1 MQNNLSKRALLALL
15 LLTLA
20 AWFGTL
26 DYRKLIK
33 TDEGRYAE
41 ISREMAVSGDWL
53 TPRLNGIKYFEKP
66 PLQYWTTAA
75 AFKAFGFHEWTAR
88 LWTALAGFLTVLV
101 VWWSGRKLFGE
112 SAGLYAAMVLIS
124 NLYFVGMGHFNAL
137 DMGLT
142 LFTTLALAGF
152 CFAQRDGA
160 AQQEQKL
167 GMLLT
172 WAAMAFAVLSKG
184 LIGIVLPGV
193 TLVLYSLLTR
203 DWALW
208 RRLSLI
214 PGMLIFLAIAAPWF
228 VAVSIVNPEFPRF
241 FFIQEH
247 FLRYATDEGRREGPI
262 YYFIPILLFGML
274 PWLVVMLDTLWRTA
288 KERNKLDR
296 PALILLIWTIFVFVF
311 FSISRSKLPS
321 YILPIF
327 PALALLMGRHLT
339 ALSASEL
346 KTRIMPASLIMVAG
360 LFFIAKAAN
369 NVQDPV
375 FRPLYQQYQYWL
387 YAATAV
393 ALFGVTYCLYQAR
406 KGRKL
411 AALVGLS
418 ASGLVAS
425 LIGLNGHNTLAPI
438 HSSYNI
444 AQKIRP
450 LLTPGVPFYSVRTY
464 DQTLPFYL
472 NRTLMLVDYRDEFD
486 YGLKQQ
492 PELAINGMDA
502 FRSRWAADKQAFALL
517 RPEDN
522 ETLRSQGL
530 PMEVVF
536 NDGKRVIVKKPG
548 VVKAPVAAWSVADTP
563 LAPVVQVYNPTCGGC
578 KKWM

>member
-1 MQNNLSKRALLALL
+1 MQNDLSKRTLLVLLLLALI
-15 LLTLA
+15 

-41 ISREMAVSGDWL
+41 ISREMVASGDWL

-66 PLQYWTTAA
+66 PLQYWATAA
-75 AFKAFGFHEWTAR
+75 AFKTFGFHEWTAR
-88 LWTALAGFLTVLV
+88 LWTALTGFLTVLV
-101 VWWSGRKLFGE
+101 VWWSGRRLFGE
-112 SAGLYAAMVLIS
+112 SAGLYGAMVLIS

-184 LIGIVLPGV
+184 LVGIVLPGV
-193 TLVLYSLLTR
+193 TLVLYSLLAR
-203 DWALW
+203 DWAPW
-208 RRLSLI
+208 RRLYLI
-214 PGMLIFLAIAAPWF
+214 PGTLLFLAIAAPWF
-228 VAVSIVNPEFPRF
+228 VAVSIVNPEFPWF
-241 FFIQEH
+241 FFIREH
-247 FLRYATDEGRREGPI
+247 FLRYATDEARREGPV
-262 YYFIPILLFGML
+262 YYFVSILLLGML
-274 PWLVVMLDTLWRTA
+274 PWIVVMLDTLWRA
-288 KERNKLDR
+288 ARGRNREDGKLDR
-296 PALILLIWTIFVFVF
+296 PALVLLIWTIFVFVF
-311 FSISRSKLPS
+311 FSLSRSKLPS

-327 PALALLMGRHLT
+327 PALALLMGKRLA
-339 ALSASEL
+339 ALDASEL
-346 KTRIMPASLIMVAG
+346 KARIMPVGLIAVAG
-360 LFFIAKAAN
+360 LFFIATAADDAG
-369 NVQDPV
+369 DPIS
-375 FRPLYQQYQYWL
+375 RPLLQQYAYWL
-387 YAATAV
+387 YAAVAV
-393 ALFGVTYCLYQAR
+393 TLIGVVYSWRQST

-411 AALVGLS
+411 AALTGFSAAGLI
-418 ASGLVAS
+418 AS
-425 LIGLNGHNTLAPI
+425 LIALNGHNTFAPTM
-438 HSSYNI
+438 SSYDI
-444 AQKIRP
+444 AQKVRP

-472 NRTLMLVDYRDEFD
+472 NRTLTLVDYRDELD

-492 PELAINGMDA
+492 PELAIDSMDG
-502 FRSRWAADKQAFALL
+502 FRLRWAADKQAFALM
-517 RPEDN
+517 RPDDN

-536 NDGKRVIVKKPG
+536 NDGKRLIVKKP
-548 VVKAPVAAWSVADTP
+548 D
-563 LAPVVQVYNPTCGGC
+563 
-578 KKWM
+578 

>member
-1 MQNNLSKRALLALL
+1 MQNDLSKRTLLVLL
-15 LLTLA
+15 LVALV

-66 PLQYWTTAA
+66 PLQYWATAA
-75 AFKAFGFHEWTAR
+75 AFKTFGFHEWTAR
-88 LWTALAGFLTVLV
+88 LWTALTGFLTVLV
-101 VWWSGRKLFGE
+101 VWWSGRRLFGE
-112 SAGLYAAMVLIS
+112 SAGLYGAMVLIS

-193 TLVLYSLLTR
+193 TLVLYSLLAR
-203 DWALW
+203 DWAPW
-208 RRLSLI
+208 RRLYLI
-214 PGMLIFLAIAAPWF
+214 PGTLLFLAIAAPWF
-228 VAVSIVNPEFPRF
+228 VAVSIVNPEFPWF
-241 FFIQEH
+241 FFIREH
-247 FLRYATDEGRREGPI
+247 FLRYATDEARREGPV
-262 YYFIPILLFGML
+262 YYFVSILLLGML
-274 PWLVVMLDTLWRTA
+274 PWIVVMLDTLWRA
-288 KERNKLDR
+288 ARGRNREDGKLDR
-296 PALILLIWTIFVFVF
+296 PALVLLIWTIFVFVF
-311 FSISRSKLPS
+311 FSLSRSKLPS

-327 PALALLMGRHLT
+327 PALALLMGKRLA
-339 ALSASEL
+339 ALDASEL
-346 KTRIMPASLIMVAG
+346 KARIMPVGLIAVAG
-360 LFFIAKAAN
+360 LFFIATAADDAG
-369 NVQDPV
+369 DPIS
-375 FRPLYQQYQYWL
+375 RPLLQQYAYWL
-387 YAATAV
+387 YAAVAV
-393 ALFGVTYCLYQAR
+393 TLIGVVYSWRQST

-411 AALVGLS
+411 AALTGFSAAGLI
-418 ASGLVAS
+418 AS
-425 LIGLNGHNTLAPI
+425 LIALNGHNTFAPTM
-438 HSSYNI
+438 SSYDI
-444 AQKIRP
+444 AQKVRP

-472 NRTLMLVDYRDEFD
+472 NRTLTLVDYRDELD

-492 PELAINGMDA
+492 PELAIDSMDD
-502 FRSRWAADKQAFALL
+502 FRSRWAADQQAFALMT
-517 RPEDN
+517 PAN
-522 ETLRSQGL
+522 HETLRGQGL
-530 PMEVVF
+530 PMEIVF
-536 NDGKRVIVKKPG
+536 NDGKRMVVKKP
-548 VVKAPVAAWSVADTP
+548 D
-563 LAPVVQVYNPTCGGC
+563 
-578 KKWM
+578 

>member
-1 MQNNLSKRALLALL
+1 MQNDLSKRTLLVLLLLALI
-15 LLTLA
+15 

-66 PLQYWTTAA
+66 PLQYWATAA
-75 AFKAFGFHEWTAR
+75 AFKTFGFHEWTAR
-88 LWTALAGFLTVLV
+88 LWTALTGFLTVLV
-101 VWWSGRKLFGE
+101 VWWSGRRLFGE
-112 SAGLYAAMVLIS
+112 SAGLYGAMVLIS

-193 TLVLYSLLTR
+193 TLVLYSLLAR
-203 DWALW
+203 DWAPW
-208 RRLSLI
+208 RRLYLI
-214 PGMLIFLAIAAPWF
+214 PGTLLFLAIAAPWF
-228 VAVSIVNPEFPRF
+228 VAVSIVNPEFPWF
-241 FFIQEH
+241 FFIREH
-247 FLRYATDEGRREGPI
+247 FLRYATDEARREGPV
-262 YYFIPILLFGML
+262 YYFVSILLLGML
-274 PWLVVMLDTLWRTA
+274 PWIVVMLDTLWRA
-288 KERNKLDR
+288 ARGRNREDGKLDR
-296 PALILLIWTIFVFVF
+296 PALVLLIWTIFVFVF
-311 FSISRSKLPS
+311 FSLSRSKLPS

-327 PALALLMGRHLT
+327 PALALLMGKRLA
-339 ALSASEL
+339 ALDASEL
-346 KTRIMPASLIMVAG
+346 KARIMPVGLIAVAG
-360 LFFIAKAAN
+360 LFFIATAADDAG
-369 NVQDPV
+369 DPIS
-375 FRPLYQQYQYWL
+375 RPLLQQYAYWL
-387 YAATAV
+387 YAAVAV
-393 ALFGVTYCLYQAR
+393 TLIGVVYSWRQST

-411 AALVGLS
+411 AALTGFSAAGLI
-418 ASGLVAS
+418 AS
-425 LIGLNGHNTLAPI
+425 LIALNGHNTFAPTM
-438 HSSYNI
+438 SSYDI
-444 AQKIRP
+444 AQKVRP

-472 NRTLMLVDYRDEFD
+472 NRTLTLVDYRDELD

-492 PELAINGMDA
+492 PELAIDSMDD
-502 FRSRWAADKQAFALL
+502 FRSRWAADQQAFALMT
-517 RPEDN
+517 PAN
-522 ETLRSQGL
+522 HETLRGQGL
-530 PMEVVF
+530 PMEIVF
-536 NDGKRVIVKKPG
+536 NDGKRMVVKKP
-548 VVKAPVAAWSVADTP
+548 D
-563 LAPVVQVYNPTCGGC
+563 
-578 KKWM
+578 

>member
-1 MQNNLSKRALLALL
+1 MQNNLSRQALLVLL
-15 LLTLA
+15 LLALA

-26 DYRKLIK
+26 DYRKLIGP
-33 TDEGRYAE
+33 DEGRYAE

-66 PLQYWTTAA
+66 PLQYWATAA
-75 AFKAFGFHEWTAR
+75 AFKTFGFHAWTAR
-88 LWTALAGFLTVLV
+88 LWTALTGFLTVLV
-101 VWWSGRKLFGE
+101 VWWSGRKLFGKP
-112 SAGLYAAMVLIS
+112 AGNYAAMVLIS
-124 NLYFVGMGHFNAL
+124 NLYFVLMGHFNAL

-152 CFAQRDGA
+152 CFAQREGA
-160 AQQEQKL
+160 TQQEQKL
-167 GMLLT
+167 GMRLT

-184 LIGIVLPGV
+184 LIGIVLPGA
-193 TLVLYSLLTR
+193 TLILYSLLAR
-203 DWALW
+203 DWAPW

-228 VAVSIVNPEFPRF
+228 VAVSMVNPEFPRF

-247 FLRYATDEGRREGPI
+247 FLRYATDAGRREGPA
-262 YYFIPILLFGML
+262 YYFIPILLIGML
-274 PWLVVMLDTLWRTA
+274 PWLAVMLDTLWRTA
-288 KERNKLDR
+288 KERSRLDR

-311 FSISRSKLPS
+311 FSISKSKLPS

-327 PALALLMGRHLT
+327 PALALLMGRHLA

-346 KTRIMPASLIMVAG
+346 KARIMPVGLIMLAG

-369 NVQDPV
+369 DVRDPLS
-375 FRPLYQQYQYWL
+375 RPLYQQYEYWL

-393 ALFGVTYCLYQAR
+393 TLCGVIYCLYQAG

-411 AALVGLS
+411 AALIGFS
-418 ASGLVAS
+418 ASGLIAG
-425 LIGLNGHNTLAPI
+425 LIALNGHNTLAPT
-438 HSSYNI
+438 HSSYGM
-444 AQKIRP
+444 AQKVRP
-450 LLTPGVPFYSVRTY
+450 LLTPGVPFYSVRAY
-464 DQTLPFYL
+464 DQTVPFYL

-492 PELAINGMDA
+492 PELAINSMDA
-502 FRSRWAADKQAFALL
+502 FRLRWAADKQAFALMK
-517 RPEDN
+517 PEGH

-536 NDGKRVIVKKPG
+536 NNGKWVIVKKPDA
-548 VVKAPVAAWSVADTP
+548 VR
-563 LAPVVQVYNPTCGGC
+563 
-578 KKWM
+578 

>member
-1 MQNNLSKRALLALL
+1 MQNNLSRRALLVLL
-15 LLTLA
+15 LLALA

-26 DYRKLIK
+26 DYRKLIGP
-33 TDEGRYAE
+33 DEGRYAE

-66 PLQYWTTAA
+66 PLQYWATAA
-75 AFKAFGFHEWTAR
+75 AFKTFGFHAWTAR
-88 LWTALAGFLTVLV
+88 LWTALTGFLTVLV
-101 VWWSGRKLFGE
+101 VWWSGRKLFGKA
-112 SAGLYAAMVLIS
+112 AGNYAAMVLIS
-124 NLYFVGMGHFNAL
+124 NLNFVLMGHFNAL

-152 CFAQRDGA
+152 CFAQREGA
-160 AQQEQKL
+160 TQQEQKL
-167 GMLLT
+167 GMRLT

-184 LIGIVLPGV
+184 LIGIVLPGA
-193 TLVLYSLLTR
+193 TLTLYSLLAR
-203 DWALW
+203 DWAPW

-228 VAVSIVNPEFPRF
+228 VAVSMVNPEFPRF

-247 FLRYATDEGRREGPI
+247 FLRYATDAGRREGPA
-262 YYFIPILLFGML
+262 YYFIPILLIGML
-274 PWLVVMLDTLWRTA
+274 PWLAVMLDTLWRTA
-288 KERNKLDR
+288 KERSKPDR

-311 FSISRSKLPS
+311 FSISKSKLPS

-327 PALALLMGRHLT
+327 PALALLMGRHLA

-346 KTRIMPASLIMVAG
+346 KARIMPVGLIMLAG

-369 NVQDPV
+369 DVRDPLS
-375 FRPLYQQYQYWL
+375 RPLYQQYEYWL

-393 ALFGVTYCLYQAR
+393 TLCGVIYCLYQAG

-411 AALVGLS
+411 AALIGFS
-418 ASGLVAS
+418 ASGLIAG
-425 LIGLNGHNTLAPI
+425 LITLNGHNTLAPT
-438 HSSYNI
+438 HSSYGI
-444 AQKIRP
+444 VQKVRP
-450 LLTPGVPFYSVRTY
+450 LLTPGVPFYSVRAY

-492 PELAINGMDA
+492 PELAINSMDA
-502 FRSRWAADKQAFALL
+502 FRLRWAADKQAFALMK
-517 RPEDN
+517 PEDN

-536 NDGKRVIVKKPG
+536 NNGKWVIVKKPDA
-548 VVKAPVAAWSVADTP
+548 VR
-563 LAPVVQVYNPTCGGC
+563 
-578 KKWM
+578 

>member
-1 MQNNLSKRALLALL
+1 MQNNLSKRALLVLL
-15 LLTLA
+15 LLALA

-26 DYRKLIK
+26 DYRKLIGP
-33 TDEGRYAE
+33 DEGRYAE

-66 PLQYWTTAA
+66 PLQYWATAA
-75 AFKAFGFHEWTAR
+75 AFKTFGFHAWTAR
-88 LWTALAGFLTVLV
+88 LWTALTGFLTVLV
-101 VWWSGRKLFGE
+101 VWWSGRKLFGKP
-112 SAGLYAAMVLIS
+112 AGNYAAMVLIS
-124 NLYFVGMGHFNAL
+124 NLYFVLMGHFNAL

-152 CFAQRDGA
+152 CFAQREGA
-160 AQQEQKL
+160 TQQEQKL
-167 GMLLT
+167 GMRLT

-184 LIGIVLPGV
+184 LIGIVLPGA
-193 TLVLYSLLTR
+193 TLILYSLLAR
-203 DWALW
+203 DWAPW

-228 VAVSIVNPEFPRF
+228 VAVSMVNPEFPRF

-247 FLRYATDEGRREGPI
+247 FLRYATDAGRREGPA
-262 YYFIPILLFGML
+262 YYFIPILLIGML
-274 PWLVVMLDTLWRTA
+274 PWLAVMLDTLWRTA
-288 KERNKLDR
+288 KERSRLDR

-311 FSISRSKLPS
+311 FSISKSKLPS

-327 PALALLMGRHLT
+327 PALALLMGRHLA

-346 KTRIMPASLIMVAG
+346 KARIMPVGLIMLAG

-369 NVQDPV
+369 DVRDPLS
-375 FRPLYQQYQYWL
+375 RPLYQQYEYWL

-393 ALFGVTYCLYQAR
+393 TLCGVIYCLYQAG

-411 AALVGLS
+411 AALIGFS
-418 ASGLVAS
+418 ASGLIAG
-425 LIGLNGHNTLAPI
+425 LIALNGHNTLAPT
-438 HSSYNI
+438 HSSYGI
-444 AQKIRP
+444 AQKVRP
-450 LLTPGVPFYSVRTY
+450 LLTPGVPFYSVRAY

-492 PELAINGMDA
+492 PELAINSMDA
-502 FRSRWAADKQAFALL
+502 FRLRWAADKQAFALMK
-517 RPEDN
+517 PEDN

-536 NDGKRVIVKKPG
+536 NNGKWVIVKKPDA
-548 VVKAPVAAWSVADTP
+548 VR
-563 LAPVVQVYNPTCGGC
+563 
-578 KKWM
+578 

>member
-1 MQNNLSKRALLALL
+1 MQNDLSKRTLLVLLLLALV
-15 LLTLA
+15 

-41 ISREMAVSGDWL
+41 ISREMVVSGDWL

-66 PLQYWTTAA
+66 PLQYWATAA
-75 AFKAFGFHEWTAR
+75 AFKIFGFHAWTAR

-101 VWWSGRKLFGE
+101 VWWSGRKFFGAP
-112 SAGLYAAMVLIS
+112 AGNYAAMVLIS
-124 NLYFVGMGHFNAL
+124 NLYFVAMGHFNAL

-160 AQQEQKL
+160 TQQEQKL

-184 LIGIVLPGV
+184 LVGIVLPGV
-193 TLVLYSLLTR
+193 TLVLYSLLAR
-203 DWALW
+203 DWAPW
-208 RRLSLI
+208 RRLYLI
-214 PGMLIFLAIAAPWF
+214 PGMLLFLAIAAPWF
-228 VAVSIVNPEFPRF
+228 VAVSIVNQEFPWF
-241 FFIQEH
+241 FFIREH
-247 FLRYATDEGRREGPI
+247 FLRYATDEARREGPV
-262 YYFIPILLFGML
+262 YYFVRILLVGML
-274 PWLVVMLDTLWRTA
+274 PWIVVMLDTLWRA
-288 KERNKLDR
+288 ARGRDRENGKLDR

-327 PALALLMGRHLT
+327 PALALLMGKRLA
-339 ALSASEL
+339 ALDASEL
-346 KTRIMPASLIMVAG
+346 KARIMPVGLIAVAG
-360 LFFIAKAAN
+360 LFFIAKAA
-369 NVQDPV
+369 DYAGDSIS
-375 FRPLYQQYQYWL
+375 RPLLHQYAYWL
-387 YAATAV
+387 YAAVAV
-393 ALFGVTYCLYQAR
+393 TLIGVIYCWYQSI

-411 AALVGLS
+411 AALTGFS
-418 ASGLVAS
+418 AAGLVAS
-425 LIGLNGHNTLAPI
+425 LIVLNGHNTFAPTM
-438 HSSYNI
+438 SSYDI
-444 AQKIRP
+444 AQKVRP

-492 PELAINGMDA
+492 PELAIDNMDD
-502 FRSRWAADKQAFALL
+502 FRSRWAADKQAFALMT
-517 RPEDN
+517 PEN
-522 ETLRSQGL
+522 HETLRGQGL
-530 PMEVVF
+530 PMEIVL
-536 NDGKRVIVKKPG
+536 NDGKRMIVKKPEA
-548 VVKAPVAAWSVADTP
+548 VR
-563 LAPVVQVYNPTCGGC
+563 
-578 KKWM
+578 